1 MEEKNR
7 RGRTL
12 KTTRTTFEI
21 IETLQ
26 ELGETQISEL
36 AERLEMN
43 VSTAHHHILTLKEMG
58 YVIQENGFYRLSWEF
73 LTLAGRMRAGR
84 EYYKKIM
91 ATTNEL
97 AYETG
102 ERVQFILEENGEG
115 VWIAT
120 SLGPDAILTDV
131 RMGLREPL
139 HTIAA
144 GKAILAHMP
153 ESRVRDIVDTH
164 GLTERTDNT
173 ITTTEGLF
181 EELEEIRER
190 GFAINDQE
198 RIELEMG
205 IGVPLKIS
213 HSGQLLGAMSI
224 SAHSQR
230 WNTDDLVE
238 QHAELLLEAK
248 TELELNIAYE

>member
-1 MEEKNR
+1 MTEENG

-12 KTTRTTFEI
+12 KTTQTSFEI
-21 IETLQ
+21 IEKLQ
-26 ELGETQISEL
+26 ELGEAQISEL
-36 AERLEMN
+36 AKSLELN
-43 VSTAHHHILTLKEMG
+43 VSTAHHHVLTLKEMG
-58 YVIQENGFYRLSWEF
+58 YVIQKDGSYRLSWEF
-73 LTLAGRMRAGR
+73 LTLAGQMRAGR

-91 ATTNEL
+91 AATNEL

-102 ERVQFILEENGEG
+102 ERVQFILEENGKG

-120 SLGPDAILTDV
+120 SLGPDAILTDI

-144 GKAILAHMP
+144 GKAILAHLP
-153 ESRVRDIVDTH
+153 ESRVHDIVDNH

-173 ITTTEGLF
+173 ITTE
-181 EELEEIRER
+181 EELFAELDGIRER
-190 GFAINDQE
+190 GFAVNDQE

-205 IGVPLKIS
+205 IGVPIRVS
-213 HSGQLLGAMSI
+213 NSGQLLGAMSI

-248 TELELNIAYE
+248 TELELGIAYE